1 MQNQKKEI
9 GYSMSEVYFI
19 VSGKGGV
26 GKSTIAAA
34 LGCSLAEQGTR
45 AIILDA
51 DIGLRSQDALLG
63 VESRVVYDILDVING
78 ECQVSQALLS
88 AADVPGLSLLPAAQ
102 FARAKDMDGKDVRKV
117 IRSLQESFDYLLI
130 DCPAGIER
138 GVRNIVNAGT
148 GHAILIVTP
157 DDLCLRDAERVSSLL
172 ADKGFERP
180 QLIVNRLQKKLI
192 QQHEMYTAQT
202 VASLL
207 DLPLLGE
214 IPEDPAVYRSQVSH
228 QLLIKTECEAKQA
241 VVRISGRLRGQS
253 VPFPRYGEKVPF
265 FSRRFTRLTNRR

>member
-1 MQNQKKEI
+1 
-9 GYSMSEVYFI
+9 MSEVYFI

-34 LGCSLAEQGTR
+34 LGCSLAEQGAR
-45 AIILDA
+45 VIILDA

-78 ECQVSQALLS
+78 ECPVSQALLS
-88 AADVPGLSLLPAAQ
+88 PADVPGLSLLPAAQ
-102 FARAKDMDGKDVRKV
+102 FARAKEMDGKDVRKV
-117 IRSLQESFDYLLI
+117 IRSLSDSCDYLLI

-148 GHAILIVTP
+148 GHAILIATP

-172 ADKGFERP
+172 TEKGFERP
-180 QLIVNRLQKKLI
+180 QLIVNRLQRKLI
-192 QQHEMYTAQT
+192 QRHEMYAAQT
-202 VASLL
+202 VASVL

-214 IPEDPAVYRSQVSH
+214 IPEDPAVYRSLISH
-228 QLLIKTECEAKQA
+228 RLLTKTECEAKQA
-241 VVRISGRLRGQS
+241 AVRISRRLRGQS
-253 VPFPRYGEKVPF
+253 VPLPHYGEKTAF
-265 FSRRFTRLTNRR
+265 FSGRLTRLKNRR